1 MKEQK
6 ITTSAS
12 SYKKAYGDKAFNLNA
27 KTTGDGKL
35 TYASSNKNVATVSS
49 TGKVTIQGTGK
60 ATITVTAAATD
71 EYKKA
76 TKKITL
82 TVAPKKQTATVSN
95 KVKRKLTV
103 SWKKDTKATGYQV
116 VYASNS
122 KFTKSV
128 KSVRISKNTTK
139 SYTIKN
145 LKKGK
150 TVYVKVRSYKT
161 VDGKRIYG
169 AYSTVKKAVVK

>member
-1 MKEQK
+1 M
-6 ITTSAS
+6 
-12 SYKKAYGDKAFNLNA
+12 
-27 KTTGDGKL
+27 
-35 TYASSNKNVATVSS
+35 
-49 TGKVTIQGTGK
+49 
-60 ATITVTAAATD
+60 
-71 EYKKA
+71 
-76 TKKITL
+76 
-82 TVAPKKQTATVSN
+82 
-95 KVKRKLTV
+95 TV